1 MPSVNANKKS
11 PANAE
16 LFINYPYL
24 TYFTMLYA
32 NSLFLLL
39 NTTL

>member
-1 MPSVNANKKS
+1 MPSVNTNKKS

-16 LFINYPYL
+16 LFINQHL
-24 TYFTMLYA
+24 LVYFTILYA